1 VLAVAAKTSFAA
13 ADLADADLSYCIL
26 LEADVADANT
36 DGTNLHGVV
45 DENVA
50 WTDDQLAAARLTDGD
65 LYASDT

>member
-1 VLAVAAKTSFAA
+1 MLAVAAKTSFAA

-45 DENVA
+45 DEDVA
-50 WTDDQLAAARLTDGD
+50 
-65 LYASDT
+65 